1 MSPIFQATSWP
12 SFRRTSSTVEAKS
25 EKAARAVIDR
35 FEDAAKRS
43 LLSVEH
49 RLHRAT
55 EAGAAVVFS
64 TSARRFD
71 LSVLLQTEPGVVN
84 NDDMIEASFFESG
97 RPVCVV
103 PYIERDGIKLDRL
116 VCCWDGSRPAARAI
130 NDALPFLTRAG
141 AVDLL
146 IVLNEKTKND
156 EREIRGVEMG
166 KHLARHGIKVEV
178 KTMVAPDIDV
188 TNTILSYVADFSATM
203 IVMGAYGH
211 SRLREFF
218 LGGVTR
224 GILSSMTVPVLM
236 SH

>member
-1 MSPIFQATSWP
+1 
-12 SFRRTSSTVEAKS
+12 
-25 EKAARAVIDR
+25 
-35 FEDAAKRS
+35 
-43 LLSVEH
+43 
-49 RLHRAT
+49 
-55 EAGAAVVFS
+55 
-64 TSARRFD
+64 
-71 LSVLLQTEPGVVN
+71 
-84 NDDMIEASFFESG
+84 MIEASLFESG
-97 RPVCVV
+97 RPVCFV
-103 PYIERDGIKLDRL
+103 PYIQRDGIKLDRL
-116 VCCWDGSRPAARAI
+116 VCCWDGSRPVARAI

-146 IVLNEKTKND
+146 IVLNEKTRNE

-188 TNTILSYVADFSATM
+188 TNTILSYVADSSATM

-211 SRLREFF
+211 SRLREFL